1 VNVTTNADGD
11 HQNFGSPQFFVI
23 KTAQLADIS
32 TDLMTQ
38 LKRAA
43 L

>member
-1 VNVTTNADGD
+1 MLPPTQMVTTRISDG
-11 HQNFGSPQFFVI
+11 PQFLII
-23 KTAQLADIS
+23 KTAHLADIS
-32 TDLMTQ
+32 IALMIN

>member
-1 VNVTTNADGD
+1 VNVTTKADGD
-11 HQNFGSPQFFVI
+11 HQNFGSPQFLII
-23 KTAQLADIS
+23 KTAHLADIS
-32 TDLMTQ
+32 TALMTN